1 MQQVIK
7 IAALPNNQIFAT
19 YSDNTSKEITSEELI
34 QILDKNDNNIKRW
47 SMVGNIQIIQFKTK

>member
-7 IAALPNNQIFAT
+7 IAALPNNQQFAT
-19 YSDNTSKEITSEELI
+19 YSDNTSKEITAEELS
-34 QILDKNDNNIKRW
+34 QILEQNNDNIKRW